1 MPARHEPQVL
11 RPYHRSE
18 ALSIAEAAK
27 LAGRSVRTVR
37 EWCGRLDLGRRSGQ
51 WAVSRVVLAMFLDG
65 DREALT
71 ACLRGDRSSTAVR
84 AYFERCGVPV
94 SKSIDGVGRA

>member
-27 LAGRSVRTVR
+27 LAGRSVRTV
-37 EWCGRLDLGRRSGQ
+37 ESGVGVATSD
-51 WAVSRVVLAMFLDG
+51 AVSAANGL
-65 DREALT
+65 
-71 ACLRGDRSSTAVR
+71 
-84 AYFERCGVPV
+84 
-94 SKSIDGVGRA
+94 